1 MINIYQGTVPVLPLS
16 LPAGLPG
23 LPHCLSLPAGPGLP
37 ADLPGLPLV
46 LGILLSAA
54 LAALHLSGCDQGDVP
69 VPDTDL
75 GNILVNTNTIISS
88 SSTSYLLTGCE
99 RLLSQSLPHS
109 HNISFCLAISD

>member
-1 MINIYQGTVPVLPLS
+1 MIIIYHGTVPVVPLPLR
-16 LPAGLPG
+16 LPG
-23 LPHCLSLPAGPGLP
+23 LSASLRLPAGPGLP
-37 ADLPGLPLV
+37 ADMAGLPLV
-46 LGILLSAA
+46 LRILLA
-54 LAALHLSGCDQGDVP
+54 AALHLSGCDQGDVP

-109 HNISFCLAISD
+109 HNISFCLAIRD